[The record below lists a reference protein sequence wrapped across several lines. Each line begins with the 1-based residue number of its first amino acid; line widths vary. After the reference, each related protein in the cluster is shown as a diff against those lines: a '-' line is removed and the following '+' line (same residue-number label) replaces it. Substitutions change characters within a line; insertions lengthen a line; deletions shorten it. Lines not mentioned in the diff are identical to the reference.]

1 MKRTLISLILAT
13 TLATTILTGCE
24 PLVVDPLDK
33 RYEVDGVA
41 TTARQ
46 LFEAGKE
53 DFDYSKYILCDGSYH
68 YYDKSKRVSNDG
80 SVTYYDHYDLK
91 NGTFTYSR
99 YYVDDDNKLSIY
111 SGEFK
116 DELNFNLAPSVS
128 KDKRKKDSVKVSLY
142 KKTQDGEETQFYQ
155 YDGNKNDEIFI
166 DVEAIFPEN
175 FNGINTIV
183 SRSTEKGKNMLDVT
197 LSGDVSFLRHVFG
210 SGCYGYQYAK
220 NVRYSFCLDDN
231 KLKEIVVFG
240 DKFQDKKVS
249 SGGVESRA
257 SEVNITIKFSEMSNE
272 PVEIPEPPTIMS
284 ENDDINRILTGD
296 EEFIVSEGI
305 ENPANCRDDFCK
317 DAVHIWEEL
326 MALPEEDRNTLTKI
340 SDQLADIAITHEY
353 YDYTCTYALLEKDIC
368 VVRFSFFDYVGK
380 PMGYIF
386 VPFQCKIDNDKKDQT
401 IVGSAFCAS
410 GADTIEIG
418 SEGGFSFDHKDDYEK
433 KHHYKYWLDKYMNLE
448 IGYRAYKLERLSLLK
463 KDEELEEFVEES
475 RSELKRL
482 GEEYRLPVLSDIT
495 EYYLNK
501 YDETYY
507 VVNIHMDEEYT
518 IGIMRDY
525 DLNIVYEDEM
535 KSKLAYLD
543 RKETEVSWVQISDE

>member
-53 DFDYSKYILCDGSYH
+53 DFDYSKHLECKGSY
-68 YYDKSKRVSNDG
+68 YFSDKVRSVSHDE
-80 SVTYYDHYDLK
+80 SVTYWTHDEYK
-91 NGTFTYSR
+91 KGEFGFSR
-99 YYVDDDNKLSIY
+99 FYEDADNNLTVY
-111 SGEFK
+111 SGEFS
-116 DELNFNLAPSVS
+116 DSMNYNSAPSISYDHRS
-128 KDKRKKDSVKVSLY
+128 KNNVKVSLY
-142 KKTQDGEETQFYQ
+142 KKTQNGQQTQYYQ
-155 YDGNKNDEIFI
+155 YDGNRNIEAII
-166 DVEAIFPEN
+166 DAEAIFPEN
-175 FNGINTIV
+175 FDGMSVIC
-183 SRSTEKGKNMLDVT
+183 SRYTERGKNMLDVT
-197 LSGDVSFLRHVFG
+197 LSGDVGYLRKVFG
-210 SGCYGYQYAK
+210 KGCQGYIYAK
-220 NVRYSFCLDDN
+220 NARYSFCLDDN
-231 KLKEIVVFG
+231 KLKEIVIFG
-240 DKFQDKKVS
+240 DSASEKS
-249 SGGVESRA
+249 SVNTGVQIRQ
-257 SEVNITIKFSEMSNE
+257 SEVNLTMTITEMSNE
-272 PVEIPEPPTIMS
+272 AVEMPESPTIMS
-284 ENDDINRILTGD
+284 ENDDIDRILTGD

-401 IVGSAFCAS
+401 IVGNAFCAS

-448 IGYRAYKLERLSLLK
+448 LGYRAYKLERLSLLN